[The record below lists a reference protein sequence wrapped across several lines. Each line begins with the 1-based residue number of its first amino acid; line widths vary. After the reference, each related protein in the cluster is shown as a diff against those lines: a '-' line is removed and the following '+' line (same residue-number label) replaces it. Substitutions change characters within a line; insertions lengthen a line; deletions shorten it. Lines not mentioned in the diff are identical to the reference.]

1 MKKKIV
7 FVLAIMMILG
17 LVGCGKNQTNIK
29 KTGTPDSNEQ
39 MAQKTYENKRTEVN
53 KKISEI
59 KERLPETSAED
70 KGTCGSKAKWYYKD
84 NTLIIYGE
92 GVVTEYTWY
101 KADRIIKTV
110 VIDNGI
116 TKLGDDMFGNN
127 WWSATG
133 GRNIENIYIADGLE
147 EIGLSTFG
155 DCDSLSEIVLPP
167 SLYSLD
173 GYAFAS
179 CDSLKNVYM
188 TDGVEKIGDSAFTG
202 CKSLE
207 SIYIPK
213 TVLVMGNGVFTR
225 CNNLSDIQISKDNGI
240 FSVKNNCIINNA
252 TKTLIYAMNKDSSIP
267 DDIVCIA
274 EDAFYGCEIDSLVI
288 PEGVKEIEE
297 GAFTYSKFA
306 EIKLPDTLKI
316 IGNYAFE
323 NCSKL
328 KSIYI
333 PKSVN
338 HIGSNIFHGCSVLKH
353 IEVDNDNTVY
363 DSRNSCNAIIETSRD
378 EMIAACTNTLI
389 TDDVADIANGI
400 FAGFSVFTDTYNK
413 ANQINPNSFKYY

>member
-7 FVLAIMMILG
+7 LMLTVIMLIGLA
-17 LVGCGKNQTNIK
+17 GCGKNHINIK
-29 KTGTPDSNEQ
+29 ETGTSDNNEQ
-39 MAQKTYENKRTEVN
+39 MVQNIYENKRTEV
-53 KKISEI
+53 KQKISEI

-92 GVVTEYTWY
+92 GVITEDTWH
-101 KADRIIKTV
+101 KSNIVINTV
-110 VIDNGI
+110 VIDSGI
-116 TKLGDDMFGNN
+116 TKLGNNMFSGLG
-127 WWSATG
+127 SEVG
-133 GRNIENIYIADGLE
+133 KNIENFYIADGLE
-147 EIGLSTFG
+147 EIGSSTFVNC
-155 DCDSLSEIVLPP
+155 DCLSEIVLPP
-167 SLYSLD
+167 SLYFID
-173 GYAFAS
+173 GYTFAS
-179 CDSLKNVYM
+179 CDSLKKIYM

-207 SIYIPK
+207 SIFIPK
-213 TVLVMGNGVFTR
+213 TVRAIGNGVFTG
-225 CNNLSDIQISKDNGI
+225 CNNLSDIQISKDNRI
-240 FSVKNNCIINNA
+240 FSEKNNCINNND
-252 TKTLIYAMNKDSSIP
+252 TKTLIYAINKDFSIP
-267 DDIVCIA
+267 DDILCIA

-297 GAFTYSKFA
+297 RAFTYSKFA

-328 KSIYI
+328 KSVYI

-338 HIGSNIFHGCSVLKH
+338 YIGNNIFHGCSVLEH

-363 DSRNSCNAIIETSRD
+363 DSRKSCNAIIETSRD
-378 EMIAACTNTLI
+378 KMIAACTNTLI
-389 TDDVADIANGI
+389 TDDVVDIANGI

-413 ANQINPNSFKYY
+413 ANQINPDSFKYY